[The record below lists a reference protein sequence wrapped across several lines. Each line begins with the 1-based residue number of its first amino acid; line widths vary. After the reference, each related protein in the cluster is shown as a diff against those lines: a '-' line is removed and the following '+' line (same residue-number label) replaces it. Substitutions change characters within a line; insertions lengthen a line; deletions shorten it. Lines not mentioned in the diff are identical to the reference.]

1 MASSS
6 TVGYLGAGLPWEE
19 VCFSSDSWRETG
31 SPSWAR
37 VFVLGSGLGLI
48 LGRGRVIGN
57 MCRYSGMG
65 GVWGQTAQLRE
76 GLKEE
81 PKAGRDLRLDLLFPV
96 GRGFGTAKVIPEKR
110 QSLSV

>member
-1 MASSS
+1 MGLPGLRGVASSS

-31 SPSWAR
+31 TPSWAG

-57 MCRYSGMG
+57 MLQVFWNGRSLEPDRAVEEGIEG
-65 GVWGQTAQLRE
+65 GA
-76 GLKEE
+76 
-81 PKAGRDLRLDLLFPV
+81 
-96 GRGFGTAKVIPEKR
+96 
-110 QSLSV
+110 